1 MIRRPGAIIDLT
13 SPIAQEL
20 GLSVMRP
27 MESVVGPMERELRYV
42 SLVTGVEIRRY
53 SDDRD
58 LRPTVV
64 TQQGPDIPHAH
75 RRMALFHDSARTEA
89 ENDALA
95 RQALTMVH
103 GAGLVRVTTALL
115 MHVAD
120 AWRRTQEEQ
129 RETTASL
136 RQLSAVVAS
145 QQDLL
150 AQRSMADVLAPRS
163 LRENWIANGP
173 KAEAVTTPTGA

>member
-1 MIRRPGAIIDLT
+1 MIQHAASFTIRPTVLE
-13 SPIAQEL
+13 QEL
-20 GLSVMRP
+20 APGRIIPLQ
-27 MESVVGPMERELRYV
+27 RELRYV

-53 SDDRD
+53 CDDRD

-95 RQALTMVH
+95 RQAMSLVH
-103 GAGLVRVTTALL
+103 GAGLARVTTALL

-136 RQLSAVVAS
+136 RQLSAVVSS

-150 AQRSMADVLAPRS
+150 AQRSMAGVMNWPSSRLESLAT
-163 LRENWIANGP
+163 GP
-173 KAEAVTTPTGA
+173 TAHTAATPTGA